1 MRLIGIGLRVR
12 VVGLREVIGQW
23 GTAAGHGPLVVAAID
38 ALVPHGSVAARE
50 LVLQEATTSIGHAA
64 EEVLTVLRVTLEA
77 VLLAQ
82 AGGVLQV
89 LCRRLSCRF
98 WLIRLRL
105 FVLLNLLLMLLLLWL
120 LLLLLDRFVVLHFI
134 GQLTAIGAVSVPGVH
149 ASSAH
154 RVVNSSADT
163 FETECGGLSTALVDA
178 PIKDT
183 AIAVVRV
190 VSVAGAF
197 VRPRDTALESC
208 NGRTRR

>member
-1 MRLIGIGLRVR
+1 M
-12 VVGLREVIGQW
+12 
-23 GTAAGHGPLVVAAID
+23 VAAID

-77 VLLAQ
+77 VFLAQ

-98 WLIRLRL
+98 CLIRLRL
-105 FVLLNLLLMLLLLWL
+105 FVLLNLLLML

-208 NGRTRR
+208 KVKEEGEDSFISTMLLFK